1 METIIAVVLGVVGGA
16 LVAGVAA
23 AFIPR
28 RGNVKAVTDVDELAV
43 EVERIGRAV
52 RRITMQR
59 VRGTALDAPPG
70 AENLPTAIAPGPLT
84 SVSKSELR
92 RKIFGGRT

>member
-1 METIIAVVLGVVGGA
+1 MELLTVLILGVLGGA
-16 LVAGVAA
+16 LVTGVAA

-59 VRGTALDAPPG
+59 VRGSALDAPPG
-70 AENLPTAIAPGPLT
+70 AEALPPAPVAGPLT
-84 SVSKSELR
+84 ALSKNELR
-92 RKIFGGRT
+92 RKIFGGGH